1 MINADRLVETFCEL
15 AAIDSPS
22 GEEDRVAEYISNVLT
37 SIEYDVGWDAFGNLI
52 ASNGISGDTRQA
64 DILILS
70 AHMDTVEP
78 GRGVIPVIEGDQIMS
93 AGDTVLGGDCK
104 AGVAAILEG
113 VRAVSASGREHR
125 PVELVFTREEEIG
138 LVGAK
143 NLDYDMI
150 RGKQAVVFD
159 GEGPPNVLTDASPTY
174 FRFDIRIVGRGA
186 HAGVEPEKGLSAA
199 TIAADLILGL
209 PLGRIDDETTM
220 NIGMLQGGSA
230 RNAVPEIVQLEGEI
244 RSHNK
249 NTLTVYQDVLMKQIQ
264 RVEAQYPGA
273 SIVVDGTIEFEGYQ
287 INPVEPIAVDVIG
300 ALSTIGLDY
309 QFVSSGG
316 GTDGNIFALNDIRA
330 VVVGMATNGAH
341 TVREFVKIPELIQA
355 ANLCEQLLL
364 GSSSD

>member
-22 GEEDRVAEYISNVLT
+22 GEEGKVAEYISNVLT

-174 FRFDIRIVGRGA
+174 FRFDIRS
-186 HAGVEPEKGLSAA
+186 P
-199 TIAADLILGL
+199 
-209 PLGRIDDETTM
+209 PM
-220 NIGMLQGGSA
+220 
-230 RNAVPEIVQLEGEI
+230 VQHEYSQKNSITRLTSII
-244 RSHNK
+244 RKNK
-249 NTLTVYQDVLMKQIQ
+249 NYLTYFSSYNSSRNFIL
-264 RVEAQYPGA
+264 
-273 SIVVDGTIEFEGYQ
+273 S
-287 INPVEPIAVDVIG
+287 PIICLKSF
-300 ALSTIGLDY
+300 ALS
-309 QFVSSGG
+309 
-316 GTDGNIFALNDIRA
+316 R
-330 VVVGMATNGAH
+330 
-341 TVREFVKIPELIQA
+341 
-355 ANLCEQLLL
+355 
-364 GSSSD
+364 GSSMV